1 MSYQSISRRRHNYLR
16 RDYLGNRFSDVD
28 PLESYNLDV
37 ERWARNAKTRMH
49 DLCQDLLRA
58 AANPSLM
65 AIAIDQIGR
74 REILGEHADYFASHQ
89 YPWDWLRNIQQ
100 RILDGTFRR
109 GRFIK
114 VKIPKIGKS
123 GFRTI
128 EIPDVES
135 RILGK
140 NLLNLLTPLLDPDFY
155 ELSIG
160 FRPKRNL
167 AHGIS
172 AAQLLFER
180 GYRYM
185 VACDIRDAFG
195 SVPKQRL
202 IQILRSRLH
211 QSPVICLIEE
221 LLDRSRKCGIP
232 QGHSLS
238 PLCMN
243 VYLDHILDRWWQESQ
258 PESVL
263 VRYADDIAV
272 FTENKQAAIAAYHS
286 LQQRIQSCGL
296 KLKEGPEEAVYDLG
310 GGDRVQWLGM
320 SLRRA
325 GGVLKASLAESA
337 WDKLRA
343 TLIEAKSK
351 QDEHEVKHD
360 LHLSGMQWI
369 AQKAI
374 AIEESA
380 VPAIAEQIRLVAS
393 DLKLDMSGLTD
404 DLAVEAWTIGRDL
417 AARAQNEVAE
427 WLAKIKT
434 APTT

>member
-1 MSYQSISRRRHNYLR
+1 
-16 RDYLGNRFSDVD
+16 
-28 PLESYNLDV
+28 
-37 ERWARNAKTRMH
+37 
-49 DLCQDLLRA
+49 
-58 AANPSLM
+58 M

-74 REILGEHADYFASHQ
+74 REILGEHADDFGSNQ
-89 YPWDWLRNIQQ
+89 YPWDWFRNIER

-109 GRFIK
+109 GKFTK

-128 EIPDVES
+128 EIPDAES
-135 RILGK
+135 RILGRS
-140 NLLNLLTPLLDPDFY
+140 LLNLLTPLVDPDFY
-155 ELSIG
+155 QLSIG

-167 AHGIS
+167 AHGIA

-180 GYRYM
+180 GHRYM

-195 SVPKQRL
+195 QVPKQRM

-211 QSPVICLIEE
+211 QSPVIWLIEE

-243 VYLDHILDRWWQESQ
+243 LYLDHNLDRWWQESQ

-272 FTENKQAAIAAYHS
+272 FAESKQAAISAYHS

-320 SLRRA
+320 SLRCA
-325 GGVLKASLAESA
+325 GGVLRASLAHLS

-343 TLIEAKSK
+343 TLIDTKLRLQK
-351 QDEHEVKHD
+351 HEVEHD
-360 LHLSGMQWI
+360 LHLSGLQWL

-374 AIEESA
+374 AIEELA
-380 VPAIAEQIRLVAS
+380 VPAVADQIRYVAA
-393 DLKLDMSGLTD
+393 DLQVSMSQLTD
-404 DLAVEAWTIGRDL
+404 DLAVEAWTIGRDR
-417 AARAQNEVAE
+417 AARAQNEAAD
-427 WLAKIKT
+427 WLAEIKT
-434 APTT
+434 APTA